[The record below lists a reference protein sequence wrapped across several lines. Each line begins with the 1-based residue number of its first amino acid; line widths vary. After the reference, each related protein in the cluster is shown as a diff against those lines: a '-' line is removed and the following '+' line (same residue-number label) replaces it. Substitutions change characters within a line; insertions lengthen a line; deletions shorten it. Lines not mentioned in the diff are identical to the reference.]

1 MRVIQVHMYVD
12 TREKVTARY
21 QVMKLIL
28 KCLSSLLLGHKRKR
42 LSGFYTFFLLNP
54 ADLPIQKRSDGF
66 WKLKTEWN
74 TST

>member
-1 MRVIQVHMYVD
+1 MYVD

-28 KCLSSLLLGHKRKR
+28 KCLTSLLLLRSNGHKRKR
-42 LSGFYTFFLLNP
+42 LSGFYIFFLLNP
-54 ADLPIQKRSDGF
+54 AYLSIQKRSDGF
-66 WKLKTEWN
+66 WKLKTERN